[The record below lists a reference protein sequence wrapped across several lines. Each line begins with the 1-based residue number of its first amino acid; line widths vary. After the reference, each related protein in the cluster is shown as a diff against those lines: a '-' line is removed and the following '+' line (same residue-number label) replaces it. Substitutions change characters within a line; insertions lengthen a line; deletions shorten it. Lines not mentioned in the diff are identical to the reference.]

1 MNVFVLT
8 KYGLK
13 LVLVDTNMHALTS
26 IFVSSMDF
34 FKKYINNKYFYT
46 GLIFLVWMVFFDQEN
61 FIEQYRLSSNL
72 DDLRAKKTYYQ
83 DEIANN
89 EKAIYELENDSSQIE
104 KFARE
109 KYFMKR
115 DNEEVF
121 VIIKEED

>member
-13 LVLVDTNMHALTS
+13 LVFDDTNMHALTS